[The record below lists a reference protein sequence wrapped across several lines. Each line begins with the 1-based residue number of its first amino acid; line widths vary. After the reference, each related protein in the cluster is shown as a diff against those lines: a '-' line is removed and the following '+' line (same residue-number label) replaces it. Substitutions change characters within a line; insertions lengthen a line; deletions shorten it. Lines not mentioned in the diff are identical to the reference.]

1 MYKNKKAKKYLSIL
15 CVVFLLCSLLPT
27 AAFAADAEDTTAQ
40 VIDLSKYKS
49 TSYYY
54 NGTII
59 TVDAEKGEDSE
70 GNPIY
75 AKSVIEG
82 TVILRL
88 LPILMKKR
96 KFWRTLCRNIT
107 AVV

>member
-15 CVVFLLCSLLPT
+15 CVVFLLCSLLPS
-27 AAFAADAEDTTAQ
+27 AAFAADEDGADVQ

-75 AKSVIEG
+75 AKSVIVGDGYIVAVAYTDEEAEILAN
-82 TVILRL
+82 TVQ
-88 LPILMKKR
+88 KYN
-96 KFWRTLCRNIT
+96 F
-107 AVV
+107 VV